1 MMITAG
7 SRLNSLCYEF
17 FIEFAR
23 YEFCLKMTGF
33 TQGDGAAKANW
44 DRYAAEVEDIIASP
58 GTKELA
64 DAIDYIL
71 SHPPKKQIV
80 RNGELAWDESP
91 VQSTSKAQL
100 VLLLIR
106 RIRNNLFHGGKFNGR
121 WFEPE
126 RSELLMHHALIIL
139 KACAMNHAGVSEA
152 YNCMDVSL

>member
-17 FIEFAR
+17 FIEFLR
-23 YEFCLKMTGF
+23 YEFCLKITGF
-33 TQGDGAAKANW
+33 TQGDGVAKANW

-58 GTKELA
+58 GTTELVG
-64 DAIDYIL
+64 AIEYIL
-71 SHPPKKQIV
+71 SYPPKKQIV
-80 RNGELAWDESP
+80 RNGELAWDGSP
-91 VQSTSKAQL
+91 VQSISKAQL

-106 RIRNNLFHGGKFNGR
+106 RILNNLFHGGKLNDR

-139 KACAMNHAGVSEA
+139 KACAMNHAGDTEA
-152 YNCMDVSL
+152 DNCLDVFL

>member
-1 MMITAG
+1 MPDTPLIQQIRTA
-7 SRLNSLCYEF
+7 SRLMVRELGFMSTTLAATHYSPSAVHTLLEVSMRG
-17 FIEFAR
+17 E
-23 YEFCLKMTGF
+23 MT
-33 TQGDGAAKANW
+33 AAQLVTLLGLEK
-44 DRYAAEVEDIIASP
+44 S
-58 GTKELA
+58 
-64 DAIDYIL
+64 
-71 SHPPKKQIV
+71 SV

-139 KACAMNHAGVSEA
+139 KACAMNHAAVSEA